1 MIKMKKPISFLVVGA
16 LLISVVFAGCSNNN
30 NNSRSGTVSTSTPTE
45 ALYTDKNGVSYNQ
58 SPNGELYVS
67 KFSGK
72 ESNLKIPSEIKGKTV
87 KSIGRSSLKMSKV
100 KTVVIPDTV
109 ESIDDYAF
117 AFSKNLESVIIPDSV
132 KTIGTCAF
140 AGCAKLK
147 NVKLSKNLNS
157 IGMYCFDAT
166 AVEKIDIPK
175 SVNRIKAYAFAE
187 CKKLNE
193 IIINSN
199 NTEIDDTAFN
209 KSANVTIIAPKNS
222 KAIKYAES
230 KKIKYKVK

>member
-1 MIKMKKPISFLVVGA
+1 MKRLITFLVVGA

-72 ESNLKIPSEIKGKTV
+72 ESDLKIPSEIKGKTV
-87 KSIGRSSLKMSKV
+87 KSIGRSSLKMSKI
-100 KTVVIPDTV
+100 KTVVIPDSVDT
-109 ESIDDYAF
+109 IDDYAF
-117 AFSKNLESVIIPDSV
+117 AFSKNLENVIIPDSV
-132 KTIGTCAF
+132 KSIGTSAF

-166 AVEKIDIPK
+166 AVEKINIPK
-175 SVNRIKAYAFAE
+175 SVSEINAYAFAE
-187 CKKLNE
+187 CEKLKE
-193 IIINSN
+193 ITINSKD
-199 NTEIDDTAFN
+199 TEIDDNAFN
-209 KSANVTIIAPKNS
+209 KSENVTIIAPKNS
-222 KAIKYAES
+222 KAIKIAES
-230 KKIKYKVK
+230 KKIKYKIK